1 MLVLVR
7 RKDVMC
13 SSGFLSSPLGSRGVG
28 GEEWLQLQS
37 LTSWLH
43 LTYSYSAFLV
53 VDVDVDV
60 DVDVLD
66 PGSSR
71 RHCSLTM

>member
-43 LTYSYSAFLV
+43 LTCSSSAFLV

>member
-1 MLVLVR
+1 
-7 RKDVMC
+7 MC

-43 LTYSYSAFLV
+43 LTCSSSAFLV
-53 VDVDVDV
+53 VDVDVDVDADV

>member
-1 MLVLVR
+1 
-7 RKDVMC
+7 MC
-13 SSGFLSSPLGSRGVG
+13 SSGFPSSPLGSRGVG

-43 LTYSYSAFLV
+43 LTCSSSAFLV

-60 DVDVLD
+60 DVDDDVLD

>member
-1 MLVLVR
+1 M
-7 RKDVMC
+7 
-13 SSGFLSSPLGSRGVG
+13 FFFSSPLGSRGVG

-43 LTYSYSAFLV
+43 LTYSSSAFLV
-53 VDVDVDV
+53 VDIDVDV